1 MLYAG
6 RVDVS
11 AYHRARVINPNRF
24 HQCCAGDLDVG
35 ERSLGP
41 RKAYRGT
48 ALAGAPARSHTR
60 GIDAVKGDGCRAGS
74 AYAIAPV
81 GLHEGVRTTQD
92 HSVLDPGAVDV
103 IAGDCICIVYSISIR
118 LLRCLGGED
127 ISEQERQR
135 RRRRN
140 TYGYTQNE

>member
-1 MLYAG
+1 MLYTV

-48 ALAGAPARSHTR
+48 ACAGAPARSDTR
-60 GIDAVKGDGCRAGS
+60 GIDAIKSDARRAG
-74 AYAIAPV
+74 AACAIRLVDAN
-81 GLHEGVRTTQD
+81 EGVRTTQD

-103 IAGDCICIVYSISIR
+103 IAGDCTCIVYSIRIR
-118 LLRCLGGED
+118 LLRCREGLD
-127 ISEQERQR
+127 VSEQERHR
-135 RRRRN
+135 HHRRN

>member
-1 MLYAG
+1 MLYTV

-48 ALAGAPARSHTR
+48 ACAGAPARSDTR
-60 GIDAVKGDGCRAGS
+60 GSDARRAG
-74 AYAIAPV
+74 AACAIRLVDAN
-81 GLHEGVRTTQD
+81 EGVRTTQD

-103 IAGDCICIVYSISIR
+103 IAGDCACIVYSIRIR
-118 LLRCLGGED
+118 LLRCREGLD
-127 ISEQERQR
+127 VSEQERHR
-135 RRRRN
+135 HHRRN